1 MHTVFLFD
9 RIQKGVPVDK
19 EDVDRLRALKLV
31 EGRMTSNL
39 YHEIKVEKHIA
50 DEINR

>member
-1 MHTVFLFD
+1 MYEYQNLDLQTVFD

-39 YHEIKVEKHIA
+39 YHEIRDTE
-50 DEINR
+50 

>member
-1 MHTVFLFD
+1 MYEYQNLDLQTVFLFD

-19 EDVDRLRALKLV
+19 EDVDRLQALQLA

-39 YHEIKVEKHIA
+39 YHEIRDTE
-50 DEINR
+50 